1 MGVPALLLMCP
12 WTNDSPFLGLG
23 FHPYKIERVILIS
36 HEIIYVKNLA
46 QGLAQHMVEM
56 GFVVEGAI
64 AVITQ
69 EASESIVSSSFPI

>member
-1 MGVPALLLMCP
+1 M
-12 WTNDSPFLGLG
+12 
-23 FHPYKIERVILIS
+23 
-36 HEIIYVKNLA
+36 KNLA

-69 EASESIVSSSFPI
+69 EASESIVGSSFPI